1 MKSQRNTTYN
11 SGSGV
16 NLFGGS
22 TKEIPHSI
30 EAEMS
35 LLGAVMLGGIKTLTK
50 VESVVPNGSHFYR
63 QAHGRIYEAM
73 KSCAVNETPIDI
85 VTVMEALKAKDILE
99 DCGGIAFLMQIGE
112 FVPTVQNA
120 MSYADQVRHDS
131 DKRSIIEVAHQMVT
145 DAMSGDY
152 SAIQIAD
159 NFALKTKGI
168 MGGKSADAIHIDDSV
183 KPVIDEIN
191 DRKPGYRLGGISSG
205 FTSLDTVTGGWRK
218 GELIILGA
226 RPSMGKS
233 AFALNLVMNA
243 AKAGKTA
250 LFISIEM
257 SEKMTTHRLLSMST
271 GIDLTRLQ
279 NSVLSPSEMMQLRK
293 ARADLFDLPLYL
305 AAYNPMTT
313 HDIRTKC
320 VKLASKS
327 PIDFIVV
334 DYLQM
339 IATPGVNRVTE
350 VGQLSRFLKGLAR
363 EMDCPVM
370 ALSSLNR
377 AADKREDKRP
387 VMSDLRESGDIESDA
402 DLAMFLYRPSY
413 YQPTQL
419 RDEEEDE
426 TEVVI
431 GKNRNGPVGIVR
443 LSFVPSQGTF
453 VELEP
458 TLL

>member
-1 MKSQRNTTYN
+1 MKSERNTVYN
-11 SGSGV
+11 LNNSMSLHGV
-16 NLFGGS
+16 S
-22 TKEIPHSI
+22 SREIPHSI

-50 VESVVPNGSHFYR
+50 VESVVSGGSLFYR

-85 VTVMEALKAKDILE
+85 VTVMEELKAKDLLE

-112 FVPTVQNA
+112 FVPTVSNA

-131 DKRSIIEVAHQMVT
+131 DKRSIIEVAHQMVK
-145 DAMSGDY
+145 DVMSGEY
-152 SAIQIAD
+152 TAIQVAD
-159 NFALKTKGI
+159 TFTLKTKGI
-168 MGGKSADAIHIDDSV
+168 MGGKSNDAIHLDDSI
-183 KPVIDEIN
+183 KPVIDEIGN
-191 DRKPGYRLGGISSG
+191 RKPGFRLGGISSG
-205 FTSLDTVTGGWRK
+205 WTSLDAVTGGWRK
-218 GELIILGA
+218 GELLILGA

-250 LFISIEM
+250 LFVSIEM
-257 SEKMTTHRLLSMST
+257 SEQMTTHRLLSMQT

-279 NSVLSPSEMMQLRK
+279 NSVLSPSEMMQLRQ
-293 ARADLFDLPLYL
+293 ARADLFDMPIYL
-305 AAYNPMTT
+305 AAANPMTT

-320 VKLASKS
+320 VKLANKA

-339 IATPGVNRVTE
+339 IATPGINRVTE
-350 VGQLSRFLKGLAR
+350 VGNLSRFLKGLAR

-377 AADKREDKRP
+377 SADKREDKRP

-402 DLAMFLYRPSY
+402 DIALFLYRPSY
-413 YQPTQL
+413 YEPTQL
-419 RDEEEDE
+419 RDEMEDE

-443 LSFVPSQGTF
+443 LSFMPSRGTF
-453 VELEP
+453 AELEP

>member
-11 SGSGV
+11 SDSQV
-16 NLFGGS
+16 NLFGDS
-22 TKEIPHSI
+22 TKPIPHSI
-30 EAEMS
+30 ESEMS
-35 LLGAVMLGGIKTLTK
+35 LLGAVMLGGTKTLAK
-50 VESVVPNGSHFYR
+50 VESIVPGGAYFYR
-63 QAHGRIYEAM
+63 QAHGFIYEAM
-73 KSCAVNETPIDI
+73 KSVALVDDPIDI
-85 VTVMEALKAKDILE
+85 VTVMEALKAKDLLE
-99 DCGGIAFLMQIGE
+99 SCGGIGFLMQIGD
-112 FVPTVQNA
+112 FVPSIQNA
-120 MSYADQVRHDS
+120 GSYAEQVRLDH
-131 DKRSIIEVAHQMVT
+131 DKRSIIEVAHQMVA
-145 DAMSGDY
+145 DIMSGDH
-152 SAIQIAD
+152 SAVDVAD
-159 NFALKTKGI
+159 AFAVKTKGI
-168 MGGKSADAIHIDDSV
+168 MGGKGIEAVHIDDSV

-191 DRKPGYRLGGISSG
+191 DRKAGYKLGGISSG
-205 FTSLDTVTGGWRK
+205 WSSLDSVTGGWRN

-243 AKAGKTA
+243 AKAGKTS
-250 LFISIEM
+250 LFVSIEM
-257 SEKMTTHRLLSMST
+257 SEKMTTHRLLSMNT

-279 NSVLSPSEMMQLRK
+279 NSILSPSEMMLLRK
-293 ARADLFDLPLYL
+293 ARADLFDLPIYL
-305 AAYNPMTT
+305 AANNPMSTQ
-313 HDIRTKC
+313 DLRSKC
-320 VKLASKS
+320 VKLANKSK
-327 PIDFIVV
+327 IDFIVV

-339 IATPGVNRVTE
+339 ISTAGVNRVTE

-419 RDEEEDE
+419 RDEAEDE

-443 LSFVPSQGTF
+443 LSFMPSQGTF
-453 VELEP
+453 AELEP